1 MEQAQRIAAKAVRR
15 VLSGVALGGALDEA
29 GASKSGER
37 ALATELAYGTLRF
50 LGQVRSAV
58 RILAQRPLSDQNVEA
73 LLWVALY
80 QLIHTTA
87 PAHAVVDSAV
97 RATGQ
102 LRRTSAKG
110 LTNAILR
117 TFLRRRESV
126 LDDIAR
132 DAEGRYSY
140 QRWWIDLVF
149 AEYAGRAPEILDA
162 GNARPPLT
170 LRVNCRQTSRDD
182 YLGAL
187 KLANVAA
194 GPVGVSGVIVAE
206 PRRVEDLPGYAEG
219 WFSVQDAGAQ
229 LAAPL
234 LDAHDGM
241 RVLDACA
248 APGGKT
254 THLAEL
260 ANLELIALDSDD
272 GRLERVALNLSRLR
286 LTAKLHVADAA
297 DTGAWWDQATFDR
310 ILLDAPCT
318 ASGVVRRHADG
329 KWLRRESDI
338 AGFVAQQRRLLYA
351 LWPCLKSGGKLLYA
365 TCSIFGAENDGQIEP
380 FLLSHQDASR
390 AQCALSAEVGTAGG
404 QLLPA
409 GAGAAHNHDGFFY
422 ALLQKI

>member
-15 VLSGVALGGALDEA
+15 VLAGVALGSALAEA

-37 ALATELAYGTLRF
+37 ALATDLAYGTLRF

-58 RILAQRPLSDQNVEA
+58 RMLAERPLTDQNIEA
-73 LLWVALY
+73 LLWVAFY

-87 PAHAVVDSAV
+87 PAYAVVDSAV

-102 LRRTSAKG
+102 LQRTSAKG

-140 QRWWIDLVF
+140 QRWWIDLVV
-149 AEYAGRAPEILDA
+149 AEYAAGAPAILDA

-170 LRVNCRQTSRDD
+170 LRVNCRQTSRDE
-182 YLGAL
+182 YLDAL
-187 KLANVAA
+187 RLANVAA
-194 GPVGVSGVIVAE
+194 SPVGVSGVILAE
-206 PRRVEDLPGYAEG
+206 PRRVEDLPGYGEG

-229 LAAPL
+229 LAAAL

-260 ANLELIALDSDD
+260 AQLDLMALDADEA
-272 GRLERVALNLSRLR
+272 RLERVACNLARLR
-286 LTAKLHVADAA
+286 LTAKLRVADAA
-297 DTGAWWDQATFDR
+297 DTDAWWDRAAFDR

-318 ASGVVRRHADG
+318 ASGVVRRHPDG

-338 AGFVAQQRRLLYA
+338 DGFVAQQKRLLNA
-351 LWPCLKSGGKLLYA
+351 LWPCLRAGGKLLYA
-365 TCSIFGAENDGQIEP
+365 TCSIFGAENKGQIEA
-380 FLLSHQDASR
+380 FVLSHRDASP
-390 AQCALSAEVGTAGG
+390 AQCALSAEVDAAGG
-404 QLLPA
+404 QLLPV

-422 ALLQKI
+422 ALLQKS

>member
-15 VLSGVALGGALDEA
+15 VLAGVALGGALEEA
-29 GASKSGER
+29 GASKAPER

-58 RILAQRPLSDQNVEA
+58 RMLAERPLTDQSIEA

-87 PAHAVVDSAV
+87 PAHSVVDSAV

-102 LRRTSAKG
+102 LKRTSAKG

-117 TFLRRRESV
+117 TFLRRRANI
-126 LDDIAR
+126 LDDISH

-140 QRWWIDLVF
+140 QRWWIERVVSEHP
-149 AEYAGRAPEILDA
+149 AVASEILDA
-162 GNARPPLT
+162 GNIRPPMT
-170 LRVNCRQTSRDD
+170 LRVNSRETSRDEF
-182 YLGAL
+182 LGFL
-187 KLANVAA
+187 RKANVAA
-194 GPVGVSGVIVAE
+194 NPVGTSGVIVVE

-229 LAAPL
+229 LAAKL
-234 LDAHDGM
+234 LDARDGM

-260 ANLELIALDSDD
+260 ARLDLTALDDD
-272 GRLERVALNLSRLR
+272 EARLERVARNLSRLR
-286 LTAKLHVADAA
+286 LTAELHVADAA
-297 DTGAWWDQATFDR
+297 NVEAWWSGVAFDR

-318 ASGVVRRHADG
+318 ASGVVRRHPDG
-329 KWLRRESDI
+329 KWLRRESDVE
-338 AGFVAQQRRLLYA
+338 GFVAQQKRLLDA
-351 LWPCLKSGGKLLYA
+351 LWPCLRTGGKLLYA
-365 TCSIFGAENDGQIEP
+365 TCSIFDAENSAQVDA
-380 FLLSHQDASR
+380 FVSRHRDASR
-390 AQCALSAEVGTAGG
+390 AQCALPLEVGAIGG

-422 ALLQKI
+422 ALLQKV